1 MAIVYFRLGNPRQ
14 ASKPGESQHPA
25 GNYYIQNMPGMNTA
39 VNVCT
44 VIDEPNLTPVAD
56 RIKRMWMQ
64 YDGGT
69 KTVIDMHTGKEL
81 ITIEEL
87 SEFAEAKLTCSKYS
101 THDPVFPFGSA
112 RYLNRTV
119 K

>member
-1 MAIVYFRLGNPRQ
+1 MATVYFRLGNPVRGQ
-14 ASKPGESQHPA
+14 VPGISQVPA
-25 GNYYIQNMPGMNTA
+25 GNYYIENMPGMNTA
-39 VNVCT
+39 GNVCT

-81 ITIEEL
+81 ITNEEL